1 MGQFLQGDSW
11 FEDYGSLQIDCPRQT
26 FVLPGE
32 NQTTADIVEEFAED
46 HELWARD
53 FLEGWQVIPS
63 SLKFIRP
70 LFPDRQLLFMLSVSS
85 WIPWWCPQVVQQ
97 NGNGDKLE
105 DGPKVTWLG
114 YSLLPEG
121 KFCLLPLGFPYS
133 NFIWGVFSKIWFPGT
148 EIKFSLLFTEDLT
161 FDLDPFLF
169 SSDKGLGTM
178 PAENT
183 CVISITDLIVW
194 QE

>member
-1 MGQFLQGDSW
+1 MDQKGLGQKYKKKIIFEICSPGRERDHSRHSW
-11 FEDYGSLQIDCPRQT
+11 GVRWRSWALGSR
-26 FVLPGE
+26 LPWG
-32 NQTTADIVEEFAED
+32 
-46 HELWARD
+46 
-53 FLEGWQVIPS
+53 QVIPS

-97 NGNGDKLE
+97 NGNGDNLE

-148 EIKFSLLFTEDLT
+148 EIKFPLIFTEDLT
-161 FDLDPFLF
+161 FDLDPYQSLQNLAPNGLPKVYF
-169 SSDKGLGTM
+169 SLPSNQGEGHI
-178 PAENT
+178 A
-183 CVISITDLIVW
+183 
-194 QE
+194 